1 MFSIASSGQDSPNY
15 RLKVTAGPE
24 YDTST
29 HQVVPV
35 NSNKTIRF
43 ENQHATVNLCVRIQ
57 DYTGLPNNSPKTST
71 YFSHP
76 LHERDQYSICFSF
89 IPKHDVNADDLVFGN
104 DFDRPIRDS
113 LPPGFGTALSIV
125 RWTLDPALD
134 GDPYADKPYLY
145 SPGVATFNYFRIG
158 DKVDPG
164 DIDKTLDLHS
174 RVVEEGADGTGMAI
188 RSDLKIPSDA
198 AGRKKYFL
206 NEDARKQFTFEKG
219 RIYYVDFGNPYLGFN
234 DFTLR
239 LPGFHLHVAK
249 YIDARKHK
257 LRYTL
262 KNRRTNETYAVVLL
276 ALLLHGSEQEVS
288 ERSEHSNIEES
299 DQRGTETEGEG
310 NEKSTK

>member
-1 MFSIASSGQDSPNY
+1 M
-15 RLKVTAGPE
+15 
-24 YDTST
+24 
-29 HQVVPV
+29 
-35 NSNKTIRF
+35 
-43 ENQHATVNLCVRIQ
+43 
-57 DYTGLPNNSPKTST
+57 
-71 YFSHP
+71 
-76 LHERDQYSICFSF
+76 
-89 IPKHDVNADDLVFGN
+89 FGN

-234 DFTLR
+234 GDLYPHRIVQSCFLLTLTDFTLR